1 MVCALD
7 ACGIGSLV
15 TSARLLL
22 SGELR
27 GLHAKVNALS
37 SERTFGS
44 QEELVVKAFVIPN
57 RRCLGGEE
65 SLLCPMHFREGEH
78 ANTTAFPHYRD
89 SSLRFGMTRNHVM
102 VPGAPQVPCIPDT
115 N

>member
-37 SERTFGS
+37 SERTFGQ
-44 QEELVVKAFVIPN
+44 QEALVVKSLYHSELPL
-57 RRCLGGEE
+57 LGGEE
-65 SLLCPMHFREGEH
+65 SLLCPMHFRESKE
-78 ANTTAFPHYRD
+78 
-89 SSLRFGMTRNHVM
+89 SLSMR
-102 VPGAPQVPCIPDT
+102 
-115 N
+115 